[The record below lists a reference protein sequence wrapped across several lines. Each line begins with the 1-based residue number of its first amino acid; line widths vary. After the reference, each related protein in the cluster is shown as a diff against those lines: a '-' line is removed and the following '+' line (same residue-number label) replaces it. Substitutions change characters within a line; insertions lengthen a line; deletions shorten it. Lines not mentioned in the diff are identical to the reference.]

1 MFYFFVYIKLYE
13 ILLLLKNF
21 LVDLATKKDDFG
33 EDNLVK
39 SPGYD
44 CKTYP
49 KEINALKKKFGEF
62 IPVGKNEKSSWIAAC
77 SWIAQSQSK
86 KRKSLGL
93 SERNRY

>member
-1 MFYFFVYIKLYE
+1 M
-13 ILLLLKNF
+13 LLLKNF

-77 SWIAQSQSK
+77 AQSQSK
-86 KRKSLGL
+86 KRKSLRL